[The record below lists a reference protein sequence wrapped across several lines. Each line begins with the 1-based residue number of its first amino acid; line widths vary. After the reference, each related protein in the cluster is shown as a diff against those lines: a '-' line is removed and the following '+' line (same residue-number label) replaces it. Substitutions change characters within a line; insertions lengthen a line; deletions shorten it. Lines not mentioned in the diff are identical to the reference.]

1 MPEMEQRGIKVFRNN
16 GTTLP
21 QLKFG
26 VIKGFFFNSDTNLGG
41 ADMVGYLIK
50 MQTAERAYVL
60 GLLAERLWRERG
72 IDVTFDDFRVSV
84 SRGLSAA
91 VNVSGSVEW
100 PAPAP

>member
-1 MPEMEQRGIKVFRNN
+1 MQEMEQRGIKVFRNN
-16 GTTLP
+16 GTLP

-26 VIKGFFFNSDTNLGG
+26 VMWVFFNSDTNIGT
-41 ADMVGYLIK
+41 DMMGNLIK

-100 PAPAP
+100 PTTTP